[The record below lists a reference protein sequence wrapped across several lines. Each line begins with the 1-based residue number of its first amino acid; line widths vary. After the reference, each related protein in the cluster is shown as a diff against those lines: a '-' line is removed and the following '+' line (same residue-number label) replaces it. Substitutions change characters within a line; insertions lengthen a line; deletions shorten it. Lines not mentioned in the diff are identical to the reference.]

1 MKPHTDL
8 EPDLFV
14 ERSNFLGSGQ
24 NGCLLGLRLQRQMAV
39 DLGMGSE
46 VAMVGH
52 DGCG

>member
-14 ERSNFLGSGQ
+14 ERSDFLGSGH
-24 NGCLLGLRLQRQMAV
+24 NGCLLSLRLQWQMAV

-46 VAMVGH
+46 MAMVGH
-52 DGCG
+52 GGCG